1 MLLYRPLALPCHS
14 LAVLYDN
21 SAPKCDA
28 AAAKYDTLNLKY
40 DTLDLKYHASAV
52 LCHATERKNGAR
64 AIKKSPTQRCHNAFS
79 FLFYSSTVRLR
90 EKSWLPVFQTS
101 RWSPDSCLC
110 M

>member
-1 MLLYRPLALPCHS
+1 MLLYRSSALLCYS

-28 AAAKYDTLNLKY
+28 AAVKYDTLALKS
-40 DTLDLKYHASAV
+40 DSLALKYHASAV

-64 AIKKSPTQRCHNAFS
+64 AIKQSLIQRCYDAFS
-79 FLFYSSTVRLR
+79 FLFYSSAVRLR

-101 RWSPDSCLC
+101 RWPPDSCLC

>member
-1 MLLYRPLALPCHS
+1 MLLYRSSALLCYS

-28 AAAKYDTLNLKY
+28 AAVKYDTLTLKY
-40 DTLDLKYHASAV
+40 DSLALKYHASAV

-79 FLFYSSTVRLR
+79 FLFYSSAVRLR
-90 EKSWLPVFQTS
+90 ERGCRGEFYSYFLVG
-101 RWSPDSCLC
+101 
-110 M
+110 

>member
-1 MLLYRPLALPCHS
+1 M
-14 LAVLYDN
+14 LYDN

-28 AAAKYDTLNLKY
+28 AEAKYDTLNLKY

-79 FLFYSSTVRLR
+79 FLFYSSTVHLQERSCRSYFLVAV
-90 EKSWLPVFQTS
+90 LPADDYLS
-101 RWSPDSCLC
+101 